1 MGELKEKSQ
10 DRSREVRTACL
21 GMTGISADLSQ
32 RLKGK

>member
-1 MGELKEKSQ
+1 MGELMEKSQ